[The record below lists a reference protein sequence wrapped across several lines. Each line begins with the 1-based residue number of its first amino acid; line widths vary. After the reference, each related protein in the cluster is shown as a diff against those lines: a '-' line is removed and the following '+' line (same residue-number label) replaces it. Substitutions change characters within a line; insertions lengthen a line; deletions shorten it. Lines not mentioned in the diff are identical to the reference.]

1 MNPFTNFTLKS
12 NNPSEILSVRTKLPP
27 ATTRS
32 LPRIFTTFL
41 FALFVQK
48 QSNFDLNTGKV
59 TADSFNMLQ

>member
-12 NNPSEILSVRTKLPP
+12 NNPSEILSVWTKLPT
-27 ATTRS
+27 ARTRS
-32 LPRIFTTFL
+32 LARIFTTSL

-59 TADSFNMLQ
+59 TADSTNML